1 MANIPLRCNKTA
13 VLGAG
18 ENKMFGK
25 KGLKPN
31 SIQTLIGASARIEG
45 NLLFDGGC
53 HIDGVVHG
61 SVVGSSD
68 SDAFLSVSEQGS
80 VQGDVDVPRLALS
93 GSVEGNVVVSDRV
106 EFGPTARVNGNVHYN
121 LIEIAAG
128 AEINGK
134 LIHEA
139 RQAVAPAPAKVAGK
153 PSPVEPSLE
162 AELEGAG

>member
-1 MANIPLRCNKTA
+1 MFRCDVTKLPY
-13 VLGAG
+13 LGAG
-18 ENKMFGK
+18 DNKMFGK

-31 SIQTLIGASARIEG
+31 SIQTLIGENARIEG
-45 NLLFDGGC
+45 NLLFEGGC

-61 SVVGSSD
+61 SVAGSSD

-80 VQGDVDVPRLALS
+80 VQGDVAVPHLALS
-93 GSVEGNVVVSDRV
+93 GTVEGNVMVSDRV
-106 EFGPTARVNGNVHYN
+106 EFGPTARVNGDVHYN

-139 RQAVAPAPAKVAGK
+139 QKAVAPVRAKVAGK
-153 PSPVEPSLE
+153 PSLAEPALE
-162 AELEGAG
+162 HELEGAG

>member
-1 MANIPLRCNKTA
+1 
-13 VLGAG
+13 
-18 ENKMFGK
+18 MFGK

-31 SIQTLIGASARIEG
+31 SIQTLIGESARIEG

-53 HIDGVVHG
+53 HVDGIVHG
-61 SVVGSSD
+61 NVVGSAD
-68 SDAFLSVSEQGS
+68 SGAFLSVSEQGS

-93 GSVEGNVVVSDRV
+93 GTVEGNVLASDRV

-134 LIHEA
+134 LIHEGG
-139 RQAVAPAPAKVAGK
+139 KVAAPVRPKASK
-153 PSPVEPSLE
+153 PAAVEPVLE

>member
-1 MANIPLRCNKTA
+1 
-13 VLGAG
+13 
-18 ENKMFGK
+18 MFGK

-31 SIQTLIGASARIEG
+31 SIQTLIGESARIEG

-53 HIDGVVHG
+53 HVDGVVHG
-61 SVVGSSD
+61 NVTGSGD
-68 SDAFLSVSEQGS
+68 SDAFLSVSHQGS

-93 GSVEGNVVVSDRV
+93 GTVEGNVLVSDRV

-134 LIHEA
+134 LIHET
-139 RQAVAPAPAKVAGK
+139 RSAPAPVRTVAKKA
-153 PSPVEPSLE
+153 PLVEPSLE
-162 AELEGAG
+162 PELEGAS

>member
-1 MANIPLRCNKTA
+1 
-13 VLGAG
+13 
-18 ENKMFGK
+18 MFGK

-31 SIQTLIGASARIEG
+31 SIQTLIGESARIEG

-53 HIDGVVHG
+53 HVDGIVHG
-61 SVVGSSD
+61 NVVGSSD
-68 SDAFLSVSEQGS
+68 SGAFLSVSEQGS
-80 VQGDVDVPRLALS
+80 VQGDVEVPRLALS
-93 GSVEGNVVVSDRV
+93 GTVEGNVLVSDRV
-106 EFGPTARVNGNVHYN
+106 EFGPTAKVNGNVHYN

-139 RQAVAPAPAKVAGK
+139 GKVTAPARPKASKPAV
-153 PSPVEPSLE
+153 VEPVLE

>member
-1 MANIPLRCNKTA
+1 
-13 VLGAG
+13 
-18 ENKMFGK
+18 MFGK

-61 SVVGSSD
+61 SVAGSSD
-68 SDAFLSVSEQGS
+68 TDALLSVSEQGS
-80 VQGDVDVPRLALS
+80 VQGDVEVPRLALS
-93 GSVEGNVVVSDRV
+93 GTVEGNVVVSDRA

-134 LIHEA
+134 LIHEPHKA
-139 RQAVAPAPAKVAGK
+139 AAPARVKAADKPAL
-153 PSPVEPSLE
+153 VEPSLE

>member
-1 MANIPLRCNKTA
+1 
-13 VLGAG
+13 
-18 ENKMFGK
+18 MFGK

-53 HIDGVVHG
+53 HVDGVVHG
-61 SVVGSSD
+61 SVVGSID

-93 GSVEGNVVVSDRV
+93 GTVEGNVVVNDHV
-106 EFGPTARVNGNVHYN
+106 EFGPTARVNGNVHYH

-139 RQAVAPAPAKVAGK
+139 QKSPAKARSEVVSK
-153 PSPVEPSLE
+153 PAPVEPSLD

>member
-1 MANIPLRCNKTA
+1 
-13 VLGAG
+13 
-18 ENKMFGK
+18 MFGKSK

-31 SIQTLIGASARIEG
+31 SIQTLIGESARIEG

-53 HIDGVVHG
+53 HVDGVVHG
-61 SVVGSSD
+61 NVTASND
-68 SDAFLSVSEQGS
+68 SEALLSVSQQGS

-93 GSVEGNVVVSDRV
+93 GTVEGNVIVSDRA

-139 RQAVAPAPAKVAGK
+139 QARTATSPAPVRAAAGK
-153 PSPVEPSLE
+153 ADLVELPLD
-162 AELEGAG
+162 AELEGAS

>member
-1 MANIPLRCNKTA
+1 MQQTA
-13 VLGAG
+13 LIRRRRQ
-18 ENKMFGK
+18 KMFGK

-31 SIQTLIGASARIEG
+31 SIQTLIGTSARIEG

-53 HIDGVVHG
+53 HVDGVIHG
-61 SVVGSSD
+61 SVVGSKD

-93 GSVEGNVVVSDRV
+93 GTVEGNVVVSDRV

-139 RQAVAPAPAKVAGK
+139 QKAPAKAKARSEVVSK
-153 PSPVEPSLE
+153 PALVEASLD